1 MEGTSFRLF
10 RDLPPEIQDAI
21 WDAAVRPATK
31 SHVHSFIIA
40 DHHCQTFD
48 SVSVPG
54 FFLRFGAYGKVN
66 GGFKLAVPHDDPN
79 SGPNSSVYL
88 SDSGLWMAC
97 KQSRAAM
104 NRRFPMNEWWSEIPG
119 KGQPERKARA
129 GECFGQQNVAHTT
142 SYIDSN
148 AQVRHITIQPVEDLF
163 YFSPLQL
170 DSINW
175 FHHYAF
181 NDVPLIDYRG
191 YNTASPASSFLGLH
205 VALDYDPLMLET
217 LAGRTVNCPHR
228 RVTFSTTSIV
238 DMVDVFHESA
248 ARTIWFI
255 DHRLRRLEGTL
266 ENDAKTDA
274 HSRMGLL
281 TASASISLGDT
292 QDGRRVF
299 YSNDC
304 VFTEVQREDHLSEW
318 FMGEE
323 NGHGTVFAFFD
334 LLHQVAGG
342 RLEVEGSARMKVLA
356 CEVAPGAAPR
366 PATARTGSVVCVACA
381 EEKQETL
388 FRKTDRL
395 RDAESDDDGFSLE
408 DFAHLNLL

>member
-10 RDLPPEIQDAI
+10 PHLPPEIQDVI

-40 DHHCQTFD
+40 DHHYRTFD

-54 FFLRFGAYGKVN
+54 FFLRLGVHGKVN

-79 SGPNSSVYL
+79 TGPNSSVYL

-104 NRRFPMNEWWSEIPG
+104 EGRFPTNEWWSEMPG
-119 KGQPERKARA
+119 EDQPQRRARA
-129 GECFGQQNVAHTT
+129 GECFGQRNVAHTA

-148 AQVRHITIQPVEDLF
+148 AQVRHITIRPDEDLF

-170 DSINW
+170 DLINW

-255 DHRLRRLEGTL
+255 DHRLRRLEGMSAKDTKA
-266 ENDAKTDA
+266 DAQSKT
-274 HSRMGLL
+274 GLPA
-281 TASASISLGDT
+281 ASTSTFLSDT

-304 VFTEVQREDHLSEW
+304 VFAEVQREDLSEW
-318 FMGEE
+318 VMDEE
-323 NGHGTVFAFFD
+323 NGNGTVFEFFD
-334 LLHQVAGG
+334 HLQQVAGG
-342 RLEVEGSARMKVLA
+342 RLEVEGSDRMKVLA
-356 CEVAPGAAPR
+356 CEAIPGAAPR

-381 EEKQETL
+381 EEKQEML
-388 FRKTDRL
+388 FCKTDRL
-395 RDAESDDDGFSLE
+395 RNAESDDDGFSLE
-408 DFAHLNLL
+408 DFTHLNLL

>member
-1 MEGTSFRLF
+1 MEGASFRLF
-10 RDLPPEIQDAI
+10 PHLPPEIQDVI

-40 DHHCQTFD
+40 DHHCRTFD

-54 FFLRFGAYGKVN
+54 FFLRLGARGKVN
-66 GGFKLAVPHDDPN
+66 GGFKLAVPHDDPH

-104 NRRFPMNEWWSEIPG
+104 EGRFPTNEWWSEIPG
-119 KGQPERKARA
+119 EDQPQRKARA
-129 GECFGQQNVAHTT
+129 GECFGQQNVAHTA

-148 AQVRHITIQPVEDLF
+148 SQVQHITIRPDEDLV

-170 DSINW
+170 DLINW

-191 YNTASPASSFLGLH
+191 YNTVSPASSFLGLH

-248 ARTIWFI
+248 TRTIWFI
-255 DHRLRRLEGTL
+255 DHRLRRPEGMA
-266 ENDAKTDA
+266 AKDTKA
-274 HSRMGLL
+274 EAQSKPGLPA
-281 TASASISLGDT
+281 ASTSTFPGNT
-292 QDGRRVF
+292 QDGRRIF

-304 VFTEVQREDHLSEW
+304 VFTEVQREDLSEW
-318 FMGEE
+318 VMDEE
-323 NGHGTVFAFFD
+323 NGNGTVFEFFD

-342 RLEVEGSARMKVLA
+342 RLEVEGSDRMKALA
-356 CEVAPGAAPR
+356 CEVAPSAAPR
-366 PATARTGSVVCVACA
+366 PATARTGNVVCVACA
-381 EEKQETL
+381 EKKQETL

-408 DFAHLNLL
+408 DFTHLNLL